1 MPQDSAERSSVGH
14 KPDPVVAPQRLLRA
28 LGFSWEGLKAAWAG
42 EWAFRADVVVFLAAA
57 PLGLWAG
64 RTGVER
70 ALLIGSLF
78 LVLIAELVNTAVEA
92 VVDRVGPD
100 RHPLSKKAKDVGSAV
115 VLLALF
121 NAGTIWALILFPR
134 FL

>member
-1 MPQDSAERSSVGH
+1 VGH
-14 KPDPVVAPQRLLRA
+14 KPAPVAAPQRLLRA
-28 LGFSWEGLKAAWAG
+28 LGFSWAGLKAAWRS
-42 EWAFRADVVVFLAAA
+42 EWAFRVDVVVFLGGA
-57 PLGLWAG
+57 PLALWVG
-64 RTGVER
+64 QSGIER
-70 ALLIGSLF
+70 AALIGSLF

-100 RHPLSKKAKDVGSAV
+100 RHPLSKKAKDVGSAL

-121 NAGTIWALILFPR
+121 NAGAIWALILFPR